1 MTIHRIPIYDRPA
14 VHAGGNQKA
23 EDLSEL
29 GKATDLSEPRAD
41 LPRRLDHSNRSEPTS
56 PSTRPQS
63 ELSTLEHEKA
73 TSAAELVAARILAVL
88 LVALAVTSIVALKV
102 FSDDGNASAAL
113 VAGALGMSSAA
124 LGMIFGF
131 MKAYQS
137 S

>member
-1 MTIHRIPIYDRPA
+1 MTIYRPPIDDRPA
-14 VHAGGNQKA
+14 VRAGGNQEA
-23 EDLSEL
+23 TDFSEL
-29 GKATDLSEPRAD
+29 RAD
-41 LPRRLDHSNRSEPTS
+41 LSRRLDHSNRSVPTS

-63 ELSTLEHEKA
+63 DLSTREREKA
-73 TSAAELVAARILAVL
+73 TSAAEVVAARILALL

-102 FSDDGNASAAL
+102 VGDDGNASAAL
-113 VAGALGMSSAA
+113 VAGAFGMSSAA

>member
-1 MTIHRIPIYDRPA
+1 MTIYRTPIDERPA

-23 EDLSEL
+23 TDLSEL
-29 GKATDLSEPRAD
+29 RAD
-41 LPRRLDHSNRSEPTS
+41 LSRRLDRSNRSVPTY

-63 ELSTLEHEKA
+63 DLSTREREKA
-73 TSAAELVAARILAVL
+73 TSATEVVAARILAVL
-88 LVALAVTSIVALKV
+88 LVALAVTSIVGLKV

-113 VAGALGMSSAA
+113 VAGAFGMSSAA
-124 LGMIFGF
+124 LGLIFGF